1 MVERD
6 AAVRALKDSLGV
18 FNPEYFKDIPHL
30 SIRPLLTAFRF
41 SIYGRGG

>member
-18 FNPEYFKDIPHL
+18 FNPEFFKDIPPN
-30 SIRPLLTAFRF
+30 SIKPLLAALFQGKM
-41 SIYGRGG
+41 IV